1 MHPSDGTLQLVG
13 SEDASTVGRELI
25 IMMDVALHVSS
36 NGTLFM
42 LAPLS

>member
-25 IMMDVALHVSS
+25 MMDVALHVSS